1 MNSSEILY
9 SAGDLQFSI
18 KGTGFNADLETVINI
33 INDGGSVEQNLLD
46 SIGGKMTSFEVRDL
60 SSGIDG
66 VPEVYF
72 KLETPSTDSN
82 ANDAEKWALNYQG
95 LEFATHGSLPR
106 DISSVHNWLKSGLS
120 LEALFETENSTIEAL
135 V

>member
-18 KGTGFNADLETVINI
+18 KGTGFNADLRLLSILLTMGECK
-33 INDGGSVEQNLLD
+33 QNLLD
-46 SIGGKMTSFEVRDL
+46 SIGGKMSSFEVRDL

-72 KLETPSTDSN
+72 KLEAIQT
-82 ANDAEKWALNYQG
+82 
-95 LEFATHGSLPR
+95 AT
-106 DISSVHNWLKSGLS
+106 
-120 LEALFETENSTIEAL
+120 
-135 V
+135 